1 MVFVYHTIC
10 ANCDTKYNF
19 IQESDKDSTKCNNC
33 GVYLYDSY
41 EEICDELYEELDMC
55 IQNKIKEYYK
65 NYNKKN
71 IIKVA

>member
-1 MVFVYHTIC
+1 MVLVYHTIC
-10 ANCDTKYNF
+10 ANCDAKYNL

-41 EEICDELYEELDMC
+41 EEICDELSEELDMC

-65 NYNKKN
+65 NYNKK
-71 IIKVA
+71 IL